1 MLLTVGMVIVVLSKA
16 PYKTP
21 MTMNPFMLV
30 MMAVITV
37 EVSPESGEEMVM
49 VGVVK
54 IWISVLSK

>member
-1 MLLTVGMVIVVLSKA
+1 MLLTVGTVIVVLSKA

-37 EVSPESGEEMVM
+37 EVSPERGEDMVM
-49 VGVVK
+49 VGVV
-54 IWISVLSK
+54 